1 MTMLQITVSIQLLTV
16 EISVAEANCR
26 RWTLIVISALLTIL
40 YITAETIIFVREDIT
55 GVYLYYVESSATAFL
70 AILFSVMIC
79 YFSRK
84 VKLHD
89 GLSNERSRIFAQ
101 FMVFFLAF
109 TTKTAYCIYQVAK
122 EDRSIVDE
130 VVLLGLWVPWH
141 VVPSTFVFFTHHMA
155 YKNMVDRDLDELKQ
169 STMTIPQ
176 EFLTAADRFAH
187 DESR

>member
-1 MTMLQITVSIQLLTV
+1 
-16 EISVAEANCR
+16 
-26 RWTLIVISALLTIL
+26 
-40 YITAETIIFVREDIT
+40 
-55 GVYLYYVESSATAFL
+55 
-70 AILFSVMIC
+70 
-79 YFSRK
+79 
-84 VKLHD
+84 
-89 GLSNERSRIFAQ
+89 
-101 FMVFFLAF
+101 MVFFLAF